1 MEHCQKNALYFAYL
15 TKILQ
20 PYYNENLGKVV
31 IRMNKKIEYDD
42 NEMFILT
49 RLVLRGFTGRLKGV
63 LTGEFFELE
72 LGRAADDILRWF
84 KKREAYNAKYSK
96 KKGSE

>member
-1 MEHCQKNALYFAYL
+1 MNK
-15 TKILQ
+15 KIE
-20 PYYNENLGKVV
+20 YDDNEMLILIGKVV